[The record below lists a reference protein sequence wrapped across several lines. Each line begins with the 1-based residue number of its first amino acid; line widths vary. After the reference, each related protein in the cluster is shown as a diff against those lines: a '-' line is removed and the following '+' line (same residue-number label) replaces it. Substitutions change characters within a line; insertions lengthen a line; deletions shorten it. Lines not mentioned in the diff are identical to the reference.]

1 LMGELPTEQKSG
13 DLITIEHELTLN
25 LLSGDYFVSL
35 GIAQDHESKDAIP
48 VDRRYDM
55 IHLHI
60 SETQDSFGSAALN
73 GRMRLVT
80 DNDQLETTLGG
91 AL

>member
-1 LMGELPTEQKSG
+1 
-13 DLITIEHELTLN
+13 
-25 LLSGDYFVSL
+25 
-35 GIAQDHESKDAIP
+35 
-48 VDRRYDM
+48 M